1 MLIDPVRV
9 LNVHGCEANENGR
22 LSQWRRWTFICA
34 ERSRVNAWSMTTC
47 RYQSLRDP
55 FMRPL
60 HTLRL
65 AVHAITNECH
75 SRMRKPG
82 LAAILD
88 NTDDGDGLFGGAY
101 STLLRISVSL
111 PASRGDQVQSGAP

>member
-1 MLIDPVRV
+1 MLIDPVR
-9 LNVHGCEANENGR
+9 HGCEASENGTP
-22 LSQWRRWTFICA
+22 SQWRRWTFICA
-34 ERSRVNAWSMTTC
+34 ERSRVNVWSMTTC

-65 AVHAITNECH
+65 ALQAIMNECH
-75 SRMRKPG
+75 RLMREPG

-88 NTDDGDGLFGGAY
+88 NKYEGDGLLGGGTQY
-101 STLLRISVSL
+101 SYL
-111 PASRGDQVQSGAP
+111 AKD